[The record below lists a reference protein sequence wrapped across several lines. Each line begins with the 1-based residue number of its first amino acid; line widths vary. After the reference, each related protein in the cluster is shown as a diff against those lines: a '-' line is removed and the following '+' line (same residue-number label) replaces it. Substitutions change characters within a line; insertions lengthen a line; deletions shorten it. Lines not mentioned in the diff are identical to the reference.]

1 MPFESRAVMH
11 YTYKQNYTLFWQ
23 RVLTML
29 QLKQIVKD
37 YAAGTTVVHA
47 LKGIDLQFR
56 ESEFVAVLG
65 HSGCGK
71 TTLLNIIGGLDQY
84 TSGDLVING
93 KSTKDFTDS
102 DWDTYRNHSVGF
114 VFQTYNLIPH
124 QTVLNNVELALTL
137 SGVSKAERRRRAVQA
152 LEDVGLGD
160 QLSKKPNQMSGGQ
173 MQRVAIA
180 RALVNDPDI
189 LLADEPTGA
198 LDTETSVQIMEILK
212 RISEKRLIIMVTHN
226 PELAETYATRIVR
239 IRDGEII
246 SDSDPYAAPEDAISE
261 KPIGKKPSMSFTT
274 ALGLSLNNLMTKKV
288 RTFLTAFAGSIG
300 IIGIALILSLSNG
313 IQTYIDRVQ
322 EDTLSSYPIT
332 LEAERLDMS
341 GLVTSLMGV
350 NARKEE
356 GEGGHELDAV
366 YSNTVMY
373 DLMSSLSQTQ
383 TQTNNLAAFKEYLEQ
398 EDSPIRPHSS
408 AVQYSYAVDMNIYAK
423 DIDGTIF
430 LSDVTDLLQTAMGS
444 LYGGDYSGYFDQF
457 GSAYSR
463 MQVWEEMLPPQG
475 GEDGLVNELLTEQ
488 YELLYGHWPENY
500 DEAVLIVNKDNEI
513 SDLVIYCM
521 GLGSQAQVT
530 EAMRHIMAGEETE
543 AFDKRWDYDEI
554 CGTTFKIILPAEYYQ
569 YDSISGSYS
578 DVSQTEA
585 GMDFLYNAEDV
596 GTTVRIV
603 GILRPDGDAVST
615 MMSGAIGYTAALTEH
630 LIDKTAE
637 LEVLQKQKDTP
648 ETDVLLGLPFLTDDY
663 FVSDE
668 QKRADVTEYL
678 MTLPLSEKAAVYVA
692 LKSRPD
698 ADYLDAIVSQQMQGL
713 TRETIEAQVTDSYV
727 QQMGVDAETV
737 KNYIA
742 GMDDE
747 TLFAFVEDAIRE
759 QVTQQYAAGVQQQL
773 GALPAEQ
780 LAALL
785 EDSFTAEPEP
795 EEELEPEEPPAPAAD
810 YSALTPE
817 TLLAM
822 PPEQLAQL
830 PAEVLA
836 ALPQQLLAMM
846 SPEQLAA
853 LQQAAQAAE
862 TPAEPEAPK
871 ATALTDEQYN
881 WLYDAY
887 MPPTV
892 SESNYEGNLKKLGDV
907 DFAHPS
913 KINLYASSFADK
925 DAIADLIADYNDS
938 VDEDDRIEYTDLVAL
953 LMSSITTIINAI
965 SYVLIA
971 FVAISLVVSSIMIGI
986 ITYISVL
993 ERTKEIGILRA
1004 IGASKRDISRVFN
1017 AETLIEGLCSGVIGI
1032 GVTLLLIIP
1041 INLIVHKLTNIQTLN
1056 AILPPAGAVILV
1068 IISMLL
1074 TFIAGL
1080 IPSGIAARK
1089 DPVEALRTE

>member
-1 MPFESRAVMH
+1 
-11 YTYKQNYTLFWQ
+11 
-23 RVLTML
+23 ML
-29 QLKQIVKD
+29 QLKHIVKD
-37 YAAGTTVVHA
+37 YAAGATVVHA

-71 TTLLNIIGGLDQY
+71 TTLLNIIGGLDHY

-93 KSTKDFTDS
+93 KSTKDFSDG

-124 QTVLNNVELALTL
+124 QTVLSNVELALTL

-152 LEDVGLGD
+152 LTDVGLGD
-160 QLSKKPNQMSGGQ
+160 QLNKKPNQMSGGQ

-198 LDTETSVQIMEILK
+198 LDSETSVQVMEILK
-212 RISEKRLIIMVTHN
+212 RISQNRLIIMVTHN

-239 IRDGEII
+239 IRDGEIV
-246 SDSDPYAAPEDAISE
+246 SDSDPFTAAEDARSE
-261 KPIGKKPSMSFTT
+261 RAIGKKPSMRFPT
-274 ALGLSLNNLMTKKV
+274 ALGLSMNNLMTKKW

-313 IQTYIDRVQ
+313 IQTYIDQVQ

-350 NARKEE
+350 NSREEE

-398 EDSPIRPHSS
+398 ADSPIKQHAS
-408 AVQYSYAVDMNIYAK
+408 AIRYSYGLDMKIYAK
-423 DIDGTIF
+423 DSDGTIF
-430 LSDVTDLLQTAMGS
+430 LSDVTDLLQTAMAS
-444 LYGGDYSGYFDQF
+444 LYGGDYSSYFDQF
-457 GSAYSR
+457 GAAYSR
-463 MQVWEEMLPPQG
+463 MQVWEEMLPPQSDDAG
-475 GEDGLVNELLTEQ
+475 GGLVNELLTKQ
-488 YELLYGHWPENY
+488 YDLLYGHWPEKY

-530 EAMRHIMAGEETE
+530 EAMKHIMAGEETE
-543 AFDKRWDYDEI
+543 AFVKRWDYADI
-554 CGTTFKIILPAEYYQ
+554 CNTTFKILLPAEYYQ
-569 YDSISGSYS
+569 YDSLSGSYS
-578 DVSQTEA
+578 DVSKTGA
-585 GMDFLYNAEDV
+585 GLDFLYNAPDV
-596 GTTVRIV
+596 GTTVKIV
-603 GILRPDGDAVST
+603 GILRPDTEAVSS
-615 MMSGAIGYTAALTEH
+615 MMQGAIGYTTALTDYLVER
-630 LIDKTAE
+630 TAE
-637 LEVLQKQKDTP
+637 MEVLQKQKADP

-668 QKRADVTEYL
+668 QKKADITEVL
-678 MTLPLSEKAAVYVA
+678 RSLPLSERAAVYVA
-692 LKSRPD
+692 LQSRPD
-698 ADYLDAIVSQQMQGL
+698 EDYLDSIVSSQTEGL
-713 TRETIEAQVTDSYV
+713 TREAIEAQVTDSYA
-727 QQMGVDAETV
+727 QEMGVDAATL

-747 TLFAFVEDAIRE
+747 TLFAFVADAVRQ
-759 QVTQQYAAGVQQQL
+759 QVTEQYAAGVEARL
-773 GALPAEQ
+773 GVLPAEQ

-785 EDSFTAEPEP
+785 EESFTAEPEP
-795 EEELEPEEPPAPAAD
+795 EEAPEPEPAQPEVALD
-810 YSALTPE
+810 TLTPE
-817 TLLAM
+817 ALLAM
-822 PPEQLAQL
+822 APEVLAALPPD
-830 PAEVLA
+830 VLA

-846 SPEQLAA
+846 GPAQLEAVRA
-853 LQQAAQAAE
+853 VLEAAQAQANSPE
-862 TPAEPEAPK
+862 TPK
-871 ATALTDEQYN
+871 AKALTAEQYG
-881 WLYDAY
+881 WLYDTY

-892 SESNYEGNLKKLGDV
+892 SESSYEENLKKLGDT

-913 KINLYASSFADK
+913 AINLYAASFADK
-925 DAIADLIADYNDS
+925 DAMADLISQYNDS
-938 VDEDDRIEYTDLVAL
+938 ADEDDRIEYTDIVAL

-1041 INLIVHKLTNIQTLN
+1041 INLIVHDLTGIRTLN
-1056 AILPPAGAVILV
+1056 AILPPLGAVILV
-1068 IISMLL
+1068 LISMAL

>member
-1 MPFESRAVMH
+1 
-11 YTYKQNYTLFWQ
+11 
-23 RVLTML
+23 ML
-29 QLKQIVKD
+29 QLKNIVKD
-37 YAAGTTVVHA
+37 YSAGTTVVHA

-93 KSTKDFTDS
+93 KSTKDFSDK

-124 QTVLNNVELALTL
+124 QTVLRNVELALTL
-137 SGVSKAERRRRAVQA
+137 SGVNKAERRRRAVQA

-160 QLSKKPNQMSGGQ
+160 QLHKKPNQMSGGQ

-198 LDTETSVQIMEILK
+198 LDSETSVQIMEILK
-212 RISEKRLIIMVTHN
+212 RISQNRLIIMVTHN

-239 IRDGEII
+239 IRDGEIV
-246 SDSDPYAAPEDAISE
+246 SDSDPLSAAEDEHSGRA
-261 KPIGKKPSMSFTT
+261 IGKKPSMRFPT

-350 NARKEE
+350 NAKKDA
-356 GEGGHELDAV
+356 GEGGHARDAV

-383 TQTNNLAAFKEYLEQ
+383 TQTNNLAAFKEFLER
-398 EDSPIRPHSS
+398 EDSPIRQHSS
-408 AVQYSYAVDMNIYAK
+408 AVKYSYGLDMDIYAK
-423 DIDGTIF
+423 DADGTIF

-444 LYGGDYSGYFDQF
+444 LYGGDYSSYFDQF

-463 MQVWEEMLPPQG
+463 MQVWEEMLPPQDG
-475 GEDGLVNELLTEQ
+475 DGLVNELLTEQ
-488 YELLYGHWPENY
+488 YELLYGHWPEKY

-521 GLGSQAQVT
+521 GLGSQEQVT
-530 EAMRHIMAGEETE
+530 EAMKHIMAGEETE
-543 AFDKRWDYDEI
+543 AFDKRWEYEEI
-554 CGTTFKIILPAEYYQ
+554 CGTEFKIILPAEYYQ
-569 YDSISGSYS
+569 YDSLRGAYS
-578 DVSQTEA
+578 DVSKTEA
-585 GMDFLYNAEDV
+585 GLDFLYNAPDV

-603 GILRPDGDAVST
+603 GVLRPDSDAVSS
-615 MMSGAIGYTAALTEH
+615 MMQGAIGYTTALTDY
-630 LIDKTAE
+630 LIGRTAE
-637 LEVLQKQKDTP
+637 MEVLRKQKADR

-663 FVSDE
+663 AVSDE
-668 QKRADVTEYL
+668 QKRSDVTDYL
-678 MTLPLSEKAAVYVA
+678 RTLPLSERASVYVA
-692 LKSRPD
+692 LQSRPD
-698 ADYLDAIVSQQMQGL
+698 EDYLENIVSAQMEGM
-713 TRETIEAQVTDSYV
+713 TREIIESQVTDSYV
-727 QQMGVDAETV
+727 QEMGVDADTV

-747 TLFAFVEDAIRE
+747 TLFAFVADALRQ
-759 QVTQQYAAGVQQQL
+759 QVTQQYAAGVQQRL

-785 EDSFTAEPEP
+785 EDSFTAEPE
-795 EEELEPEEPPAPAAD
+795 EEEPEPEPPEEPAVD
-810 YSALTPE
+810 VNALTPE
-817 TLLAM
+817 AILAM
-822 PPEQLAQL
+822 APEELAALPPEA
-830 PAEVLA
+830 LA
-836 ALPQQLLAMM
+836 ALPQQLLALMR
-846 SPEQLAA
+846 PDQLAA
-853 LQQAAQAAE
+853 LQQAAEAAQA
-862 TPAEPEAPK
+862 PAEPEPPK
-871 ATALTDEQYN
+871 AKALTAEQYA
-881 WLYDAY
+881 WLYDTY

-892 SESNYEGNLKKLGDV
+892 SESSYEENLKKLGDV

-913 KINLYASSFADK
+913 AINLYASSFADK
-925 DAIADLIADYNDS
+925 DAIADLIKEYNDS

-1032 GVTLLLIIP
+1032 GVTLLLILP
-1041 INLIVHKLTNIQTLN
+1041 INAIVHRLTGIQTLN
-1056 AILPPAGAVILV
+1056 AILPPLGAVILV
-1068 IISMLL
+1068 VISMVL

>member
-1 MPFESRAVMH
+1 
-11 YTYKQNYTLFWQ
+11 
-23 RVLTML
+23 ML
-29 QLKQIVKD
+29 QLKKIIKD
-37 YAAGTTVVHA
+37 YAAGSSVVHA

-93 KSTKDFTDS
+93 KSTKNFSDN

-114 VFQTYNLIPH
+114 VFQNYHLIPH
-124 QTVLNNVELALTL
+124 QNVLSNVELALTL
-137 SGVSKAERRRRAVQA
+137 SGVSKSERRRRAKKA

-160 QLSKKPNQMSGGQ
+160 QLYKKPNQMSGGQ

-198 LDTETSVQIMEILK
+198 LDSETSVQIMEILK
-212 RISEKRLIIMVTHN
+212 RISESRLIIMVTHN

-239 IRDGEII
+239 IRDGEIL
-246 SDSDPYAAPEDAISE
+246 SDSDPYNAAEDAATGRA
-261 KPIGKKPSMSFTT
+261 IGKKPTMRFGT

-350 NARKEE
+350 NARKDD

-373 DLMSSLSQTQ
+373 DLIDSLSKTE
-383 TQTNNLAAFKEYLEQ
+383 TRKNNLAAFREYLER
-398 EDSPIRPHSS
+398 EDSPVRRHSS
-408 AVQYSYAVDMNIYAK
+408 AIRYSYNVDMQIYAK
-423 DIDGTIF
+423 DSDGEIF
-430 LSDVTDLLQTAMGS
+430 LSDVTELLQTAMGS
-444 LYGGDYSGYFDQF
+444 LYGGDYSSYFDQF
-457 GSAYSR
+457 GAAYSR
-463 MQVWEEMLPPQG
+463 MQVWEEMLPPQEG
-475 GEDGLVNELLTEQ
+475 GSDGLVNELLKEQ
-488 YELLYGHWPENY
+488 YDLLYGHWPEKY
-500 DEAVLIVNKDNEI
+500 DEAVLIVNKENEI

-530 EAMRHIMAGEETE
+530 EAMRRIMAGEETE
-543 AFDKRWDYDEI
+543 AFSKRWDYDEI
-554 CGTTFKIILPAEYYQ
+554 CGTTFKVILPAENYQ
-569 YDSISGSYS
+569 YDSVRGAYS

-585 GMDFLYNAEDV
+585 GLDFLFNAPDV
-596 GTTVRIV
+596 GTAVKIV
-603 GILRPDGDAVST
+603 GILRPDSDAVSS
-615 MMSGAIGYTAALTEH
+615 MMSGAIGYTSALTNY
-630 LIDKTAE
+630 LIERTAE
-637 LEVLQKQKDTP
+637 MEVLKKQKETP

-663 FVSDE
+663 SVSDE
-668 QKRADVTEYL
+668 QKRTDVTDYL
-678 MTLPLSEKAAVYVA
+678 LTLPLSERAAVYVA
-692 LKSRPD
+692 LQSRPD
-698 ADYLDAIVSQQMQGL
+698 EDYLDGIVGAQMEGM
-713 TRETIEAQVTDSYV
+713 TRELIESQVTDSYV

-737 KNYIA
+737 KSYIA

-759 QVTQQYAAGVQQQL
+759 QVTQQYAAGVQQRL
-773 GALPAEQ
+773 GALPTEL
-780 LAALL
+780 LASLL
-785 EDSFTAEPEP
+785 EESFTAEPEP
-795 EEELEPEEPPAPAAD
+795 EEPEPEQPEQPAVD
-810 YSALTPE
+810 LSALTPE
-817 TLLAM
+817 MILAM
-822 PPEQLAQL
+822 TPEELAALPPEA
-830 PAEVLA
+830 LA

-846 SPEQLAA
+846 GPEQLAA
-853 LQQAAQAAE
+853 LQQAALNAQ

-871 ATALTDEQYN
+871 AKALTAEQYN

-892 SESNYEGNLKKLGDV
+892 SESSYEENLKKLGDV

-913 KINLYASSFADK
+913 VINLYASSFADK
-925 DAIADLIADYNDS
+925 DAIADLIGEYNDAAA
-938 VDEDDRIEYTDLVAL
+938 EEDRIEYTDLVAL

-986 ITYISVL
+986 ITYSSVL

-1032 GVTLLLIIP
+1032 GMTLLLIIP
-1041 INLIVHKLTNIQTLN
+1041 INAIVHKLTGIQSLN

-1068 IISMLL
+1068 IISMVL

>member
-1 MPFESRAVMH
+1 
-11 YTYKQNYTLFWQ
+11 
-23 RVLTML
+23 ML
-29 QLKQIVKD
+29 QLKKIVKD
-37 YAAGTTVVHA
+37 YAAGSTVVHA

-93 KSTKDFTDS
+93 KSTKDFTDG

-124 QTVLNNVELALTL
+124 QTVLSNVELALTL

-160 QLSKKPNQMSGGQ
+160 QLTKKPNQMSGGQ

-198 LDTETSVQIMEILK
+198 LDSETSVQVMEILK
-212 RISEKRLIIMVTHN
+212 RISQNRLIIMVTHN

-239 IRDGEII
+239 IRDGEIV
-246 SDSDPYAAPEDAISE
+246 SDSDPYEAPEDAVSE
-261 KPIGKKPSMSFTT
+261 RAIGKKPSMRFPT
-274 ALGLSLNNLMTKKV
+274 ALGLSMNNLMTKKV

-350 NARKEE
+350 NAKEDE

-373 DLMSSLSQTQ
+373 DLMSTLSQTQ
-383 TQTNNLAAFKEYLEQ
+383 TQTNNLSAFKEYVEA
-398 EDSPIRPHSS
+398 DGSPIKAHAS
-408 AVQYSYAVDMNIYAK
+408 AIRYSYGVDMNIYAK
-423 DIDGTIF
+423 DTDGAIF

-444 LYGGDYSGYFDQF
+444 LYGGDYSSYFDQF
-457 GSAYSR
+457 GGAYSR
-463 MQVWEEMLPPQG
+463 MQVWEEMLPPQEEQAG
-475 GEDGLVNELLTEQ
+475 GGLVNELLTKQ
-488 YELLYGHWPENY
+488 YELLYGHWPEAY

-521 GLGSQAQVT
+521 GLGSQQDVT
-530 EAMRHIMAGEETE
+530 EAMRRIMNGEETE

-554 CGTTFKIILPAEYYQ
+554 CGKTFKIILPAEYYQ
-569 YDSISGSYS
+569 YDSLSGSYT
-578 DVSQTEA
+578 DVSKTAA
-585 GMDFLYNAEDV
+585 GMDFLYNAPDV
-596 GTTVRIV
+596 GTTVKIV
-603 GILRPDGDAVST
+603 GILRPDADAVSS
-615 MMSGAIGYTAALTEH
+615 MLSGAIGYTTALTDYLVER
-630 LIDKTAE
+630 TAE
-637 LEVLQKQKDTP
+637 MEVLQKQKADP
-648 ETDVLLGLPFLTDDY
+648 KTDVLLGLPFLTEDY
-663 FVSDE
+663 SVSDE
-668 QKRADVTEYL
+668 QKRTDVTEYL
-678 MTLPLSEKAAVYVA
+678 RSLPLSERAAAYVA
-692 LKSRPD
+692 LQSRPD
-698 ADYLDAIVSQQMQGL
+698 EDYLDNLVETQMKSM
-713 TRETIEAQVTDSYV
+713 TRELIESQVTDSYV
-727 QQMGVDAETV
+727 QQMGVDAATV

-747 TLFAFVEDAIRE
+747 TLFEFVAEAIRQ
-759 QVTQQYAAGVQQQL
+759 QVTEQYAAGVEASL

-785 EDSFTAEPEP
+785 EESFTAEPE
-795 EEELEPEEPPAPAAD
+795 EEEALPDTPEAPAVD
-810 YSALTPE
+810 LTSLTPE
-817 TLLAM
+817 AIMAM
-822 PPEQLAQL
+822 PPEMLATL
-830 PAEVLA
+830 PPEALGM
-836 ALPQQLLAMM
+836 LPQQLLAML

-853 LQQAAQAAE
+853 VQAALA
-862 TPAEPEAPK
+862 PPEPEAPK
-871 ATALTDEQYN
+871 AKALTAAQYN
-881 WLYDAY
+881 WLYDTY

-892 SESNYEGNLKKLGDV
+892 SESSYEENLKTLGDV
-907 DFAHPS
+907 DFDHPS
-913 KINLYASSFADK
+913 AINLYAASFADK
-925 DAIADLIADYNDS
+925 DAIADLIEDYNDRAA
-938 VDEDDRIEYTDLVAL
+938 EDDRIEYTDIVAL

-1032 GVTLLLIIP
+1032 AVTLLLIIP
-1041 INLIVHKLTNIQTLN
+1041 INLIVHKLTGIESLN

-1068 IISMLL
+1068 VISMAL

>member
-1 MPFESRAVMH
+1 
-11 YTYKQNYTLFWQ
+11 
-23 RVLTML
+23 ML
-29 QLKQIVKD
+29 QLKQITKD
-37 YAAGTTVVHA
+37 YAAGSTVVHA

-71 TTLLNIIGGLDQY
+71 TTLLNIIGGLDHY

-124 QTVLNNVELALTL
+124 QTVLSNVELALTL
-137 SGVSKAERRRRAVQA
+137 SGVSRAERRRRAVQA

-160 QLSKKPNQMSGGQ
+160 QIDKKPNQMSGGQ

-198 LDTETSVQIMEILK
+198 LDSETSVQVMEILK
-212 RISEKRLIIMVTHN
+212 RISAKRLIIMVTHN

-239 IRDGEII
+239 IRDGEIV
-246 SDSDPYAAPEDAISE
+246 SDSDPYAAEADAVSE
-261 KPIGKKPSMSFTT
+261 KPIGRKPSMRFPT

-341 GLVTSLMGV
+341 GLVNSLMGV
-350 NARKEE
+350 NARAEE

-373 DLMSSLSQTQ
+373 DLMSTLSQTQ
-383 TQTNNLAAFKEYLEQ
+383 TQTNDLAAFKAYLER
-398 EDSPIRPHSS
+398 DGS
-408 AVQYSYAVDMNIYAK
+408 ALAGHASAIQYGYDLNMGIYTK
-423 DIDGTIF
+423 DTDGKII
-430 LSDVTDLLQTAMGS
+430 LSDVADLLQTAMSS
-444 LYGGDYSGYFDQF
+444 LYGGDYSSYFDQF
-457 GSAYSR
+457 GGAYS
-463 MQVWEEMLPPQG
+463 MMEVWEEMLPPRDG
-475 GEDGLVNELLTEQ
+475 DGLVNGLLSEQ
-488 YELLYGHWPENY
+488 YELLYGHWPERY

-521 GLGSQAQVT
+521 GLGSQQNVT
-530 EAMRHIMAGEETE
+530 EAMRRIMNGEETE
-543 AFDKRWDYDEI
+543 TFNKRWDYDEI
-554 CGTTFKIILPAEYYQ
+554 CGTTFKIILPGEYYQ
-569 YDSISGSYS
+569 YDSLSGTWN
-578 DVSQTEA
+578 DVSQSEA
-585 GMDFLYNAEDV
+585 GMDFLYNSADV
-596 GTTVRIV
+596 GTTVKIV
-603 GILRPDGDAVST
+603 GILRPDTDAVST
-615 MMSGAIGYTAALTEH
+615 MMTGAIGYTSALTSY
-630 LIDKTAE
+630 LVDKTAE
-637 LEVLQKQKDTP
+637 LEVLSEQRANPD
-648 ETDVLLGLPFLTDDY
+648 TDVLLGLPFLTDDY
-663 FVSDE
+663 ALSDE
-668 QKRADVTEYL
+668 EKRADVTEYL
-678 MTLPLSEKAAVYVA
+678 RSLPLSERAAVYVA
-692 LKSRPD
+692 LMGRPTE
-698 ADYLDAIVSQQMQGL
+698 DYLDAITEAQMEGL
-713 TRETIEAQVTDSYV
+713 TRELIESQVTDSYV
-727 QQMGVDAETV
+727 QQMGVDADTV
-737 KNYIA
+737 KSYIA

-747 TLFAFVEDAIRE
+747 TLFAFVEEAIRQ
-759 QVTQQYAAGVQQQL
+759 QVTEQYAAGVQAQL

-785 EDSFTAEPEP
+785 EESFTAVPEA
-795 EEELEPEEPPAPAAD
+795 EAEEPAPETETPAAA
-810 YSALTPE
+810 YASLTPE
-817 TLLAM
+817 AILA
-822 PPEQLAQL
+822 
-830 PAEVLA
+830 
-836 ALPQQLLAMM
+836 M

-853 LQQAAQAAE
+853 LPAEVLATLPQELLAMMQPEQLAALQAAAEAAAA
-862 TPAEPEAPK
+862 PAEPEAPK
-871 ATALTDEQYN
+871 AKALTAEQYN
-881 WLYDAY
+881 WLYDSY

-892 SESNYEGNLKKLGDV
+892 SESSYEENLKLLGDV

-913 KINLYASSFADK
+913 SINIYAVSFADK
-925 DAIADLIADYNDS
+925 DAIAACIKDYNNS
-938 VDEDDRIEYTDLVAL
+938 VGEDARIEYTDYVAL

-1032 GVTLLLIIP
+1032 VVTLLLIIP
-1041 INLIVHKLTNIQTLN
+1041 INLIVHRLTGIMTLN
-1056 AILPPAGAVILV
+1056 AILPPAGAVVLV

-1074 TFIAGL
+1074 TFVAGL

>member
-1 MPFESRAVMH
+1 
-11 YTYKQNYTLFWQ
+11 
-23 RVLTML
+23 ML
-29 QLKQIVKD
+29 QLKKIVKD
-37 YAAGTTVVHA
+37 YSAGTTVVHA

-71 TTLLNIIGGLDQY
+71 TTLLNIVGGLDHY

-93 KSTKDFTDS
+93 KSTKDFTDA

-124 QTVLNNVELALTL
+124 QTVLSNVELALTL

-160 QLSKKPNQMSGGQ
+160 QLNKKPNQMSGGQ

-198 LDTETSVQIMEILK
+198 LDSETSVQVMEILK
-212 RISEKRLIIMVTHN
+212 RISQNRLIIMVTHN

-239 IRDGEII
+239 IRDGEIV
-246 SDSDPYAAPEDAISE
+246 SDSDPFTAPEDARSAAA
-261 KPIGKKPSMSFTT
+261 IGKKPSMRFWT
-274 ALGLSLNNLMTKKV
+274 ALGLSTNNLMTKKV

-313 IQTYIDRVQ
+313 IQAYLDRVE

-341 GLVTSLMGV
+341 GLVSSLMGV
-350 NARKEE
+350 NARKDES
-356 GEGGHELDAV
+356 EGGHELDAV

-398 EDSPIRPHSS
+398 PGSAIMEHSS
-408 AVQYSYAVDMNIYAK
+408 AIRYSYDLDMKIYAA
-423 DIDGTIF
+423 DADGTIF
-430 LSDVTDLLQTAMGS
+430 LSDVTNLLQTAMSS
-444 LYGGDYSGYFDQF
+444 LYGGDYSSYFDQF
-457 GSAYSR
+457 GAAYSR
-463 MQVWEEMLPPQG
+463 MQVWEEMLPPQEG
-475 GEDGLVNELLTEQ
+475 DGLVNELLTEQ
-488 YELLYGHWPENY
+488 YDLLYGHWPERY

-521 GLGSQAQVT
+521 GLGSQSQVT
-530 EAMRHIMAGEETE
+530 EAMRRIMAGEETE
-543 AFDKRWDYDEI
+543 AFAKRWDYADI
-554 CGTTFKIILPAEYYQ
+554 CGTAFKIILPAEYYQ
-569 YDSISGSYS
+569 YDSLSGSYT
-578 DVSQTEA
+578 DVSKTEA
-585 GMDFLYNAEDV
+585 GMDFLYNAPDV
-596 GTTVRIV
+596 GTTVKIV
-603 GILRPDGDAVST
+603 GILRPDSDAVSS
-615 MMSGAIGYTAALTEH
+615 MMSGAIGYTSALTQY
-630 LIDKTAE
+630 LIERTAE
-637 LEVLQKQKDTP
+637 IEVLQKQKDDP
-648 ETDVLLGLPFLTDDY
+648 ETDVLLGLPFLTEDY
-663 FVSDE
+663 SVSDE
-668 QKRADVTEYL
+668 QKRADITEYL
-678 MTLPLSEKAAVYVA
+678 RTLPLSEKASIYVA
-692 LKSRPD
+692 LQSRPD
-698 ADYLDAIVSQQMQGL
+698 EDYLNGIVSQQMEGM
-713 TRETIEAQVTDSYV
+713 TRETIESQVTDSYV
-727 QQMGVDAETV
+727 QQMGVDAATV

-747 TLFAFVEDAIRE
+747 TLFAYVADAIRQ
-759 QVTQQYAAGVQQQL
+759 QVTQQYAAGVQQRL

-785 EDSFTAEPEP
+785 EDSFTAEPEEETP
-795 EEELEPEEPPAPAAD
+795 EPEQPEEPETPAESVGYAQL
-810 YSALTPE
+810 SPE
-817 TLLAM
+817 TILAM
-822 PPEQLAQL
+822 PPEQLAAL
-830 PAEVLA
+830 PADVLA

-853 LQQAAQAAE
+853 IQSAAQNAQAA
-862 TPAEPEAPK
+862 AEPAAPQAK
-871 ATALTDEQYN
+871 ALTEEQYS
-881 WLYDAY
+881 WLYDTY

-892 SESNYEGNLKKLGDV
+892 SESSYEENLKKLGDV

-913 KINLYASSFADK
+913 TINLYAASFADK
-925 DAIADLIADYNDS
+925 DAIADLIKEYNNGVS
-938 VDEDDRIEYTDLVAL
+938 EDDRIEYTDLVAL

-1041 INLIVHKLTNIQTLN
+1041 INLIVHHLTGIRTLN
-1056 AILPPAGAVILV
+1056 AILPTAGAVILV
-1068 IISMLL
+1068 IISMAL

>member
-1 MPFESRAVMH
+1 
-11 YTYKQNYTLFWQ
+11 
-23 RVLTML
+23 ML
-29 QLKQIVKD
+29 QLKKIVKD

-71 TTLLNIIGGLDQY
+71 TTLLNIIGGLDGY

-93 KSTKDFTDS
+93 KSTKDFTDG

-124 QTVLNNVELALTL
+124 QTVLSNVELALTL

-198 LDTETSVQIMEILK
+198 LDSETSVSVMEILK
-212 RISEKRLIIMVTHN
+212 RISQNRLIIMVTHN

-239 IRDGEII
+239 VRDGEIV
-246 SDSDPYAAPEDAISE
+246 SDSDPFEAPEDAATE
-261 KPIGKKPSMSFTT
+261 RAIGKKPSMRFPT
-274 ALGLSLNNLMTKKV
+274 ALGLSMNNLMTKKV

-313 IQTYIDRVQ
+313 IQTYIDQVQ

-350 NARKEE
+350 NAKEDE

-373 DLMSSLSQTQ
+373 DLMTTLSQTQ
-383 TQTNNLAAFKEYLEQ
+383 TQTNNLSAFKEYVEA
-398 EDSPIRPHSS
+398 DGSPIKAHAS
-408 AVQYSYAVDMNIYAK
+408 AIRYSYGVDMNIYAK
-423 DIDGTIF
+423 DTDGAIF

-444 LYGGDYSGYFDQF
+444 LYGGDYSSYFDQF
-457 GSAYSR
+457 GAAYSR
-463 MQVWEEMLPPQG
+463 MQVWEEMLPPQEEQAG
-475 GEDGLVNELLTEQ
+475 GGLVNELLTKQ
-488 YELLYGHWPENY
+488 YELLYGHWPEAY

-521 GLGSQAQVT
+521 GLGSQQDVT
-530 EAMRHIMAGEETE
+530 EAMRRIMNGEETE
-543 AFDKRWDYDEI
+543 AFNKRWDYADI
-554 CGTTFKIILPAEYYQ
+554 CGKTFKIILPAEYYQ
-569 YDSISGSYS
+569 YDSLSGSYT
-578 DVSQTEA
+578 DVSKTEA
-585 GMDFLYNAEDV
+585 GMDFLYNAPDV
-596 GTTVRIV
+596 GTTVKIV
-603 GILRPDGDAVST
+603 GILRPDADAVSS
-615 MMSGAIGYTAALTEH
+615 MMTGAIGYTTALTDYLVER
-630 LIDKTAE
+630 TAE
-637 LEVLQKQKDTP
+637 MEVLQKQKDSP
-648 ETDVLLGLPFLTDDY
+648 DMDVLLGLPFLTEDY
-663 FVSDE
+663 SVSDE
-668 QKRADVTEYL
+668 QKRSDVTEYL
-678 MTLPLSEKAAVYVA
+678 RALPLSERAAVYVA
-692 LKSRPD
+692 LQSRPD
-698 ADYLDAIVSQQMQGL
+698 EDYLNNLVETQMKNM
-713 TRETIEAQVTDSYV
+713 TRELIESQVTDSYV
-727 QQMGVDAETV
+727 QQMGVDAATV

-747 TLFAFVEDAIRE
+747 TLFEFVAEAIRQ
-759 QVTQQYAAGVQQQL
+759 QVTEQYAAGVEASL

-780 LAALL
+780 LAGLL
-785 EDSFTAEPEP
+785 EESFTAEPEEEAAEPATP
-795 EEELEPEEPPAPAAD
+795 ELPEIDLA
-810 YSALTPE
+810 SLTPE
-817 TLLAM
+817 AILAM
-822 PPEQLAQL
+822 APEM
-830 PAEVLA
+830 LA
-836 ALPQQLLAMM
+836 ALPPEALGMLPQQILAML
-846 SPEQLAA
+846 SPAQLAA
-853 LQQAAQAAE
+853 VQAAMEAALA
-862 TPAEPEAPK
+862 PAEPEAPK
-871 ATALTDEQYN
+871 AKALTTEQYN
-881 WLYDAY
+881 WLYDTY
-887 MPPTV
+887 MPATV
-892 SESNYEGNLKKLGDV
+892 SESSYEENLKTLGDV
-907 DFAHPS
+907 DFDHPTV
-913 KINLYASSFADK
+913 IDLYAASFADK
-925 DAIADLIADYNDS
+925 DAIADLIEAYNDRAA
-938 VDEDDRIEYTDLVAL
+938 EDDRIEYTDIVAL

-1068 IISMLL
+1068 IISMAL

>member
-1 MPFESRAVMH
+1 
-11 YTYKQNYTLFWQ
+11 
-23 RVLTML
+23 ML
-29 QLKQIVKD
+29 QLKKIVKD
-37 YAAGTTVVHA
+37 YTAGTTVVHA

-93 KSTKDFTDS
+93 KSTKNFTDK

-124 QTVLNNVELALTL
+124 QNVLANVELALTL
-137 SGVSKAERRRRAVQA
+137 SGVSKAERRRRAVKA

-160 QLSKKPNQMSGGQ
+160 QISKKPNQLSGGQ

-198 LDTETSVQIMEILK
+198 LDSETSVQVMEILK
-212 RISEKRLIIMVTHN
+212 RISERRLIIMVTHN

-239 IRDGEII
+239 IRDGEIV
-246 SDSDPYAAPEDAISE
+246 SDSDPFDAAEDAASE
-261 KPIGKKPSMSFTT
+261 RAIGRKPSMRFGT

-341 GLVTSLMGV
+341 SLVTSLMGV
-350 NARKEE
+350 NAKKDEE
-356 GEGGHELDAV
+356 GEGGHDLDAV

-373 DLMSSLSQTQ
+373 DLMSSLSQAQ
-383 TQTNNLAAFKEYLEQ
+383 TQTNNLAAFKEYLEG
-398 EDSPIRPHSS
+398 ENSPVRQYSS
-408 AVQYSYAVDMNIYAK
+408 AIQYSYALDMKIYAK
-423 DIDGTIF
+423 DSDGTIF
-430 LSDVTDLLQTAMGS
+430 LSDVTDLLQTAMTS
-444 LYGGDYSGYFDQF
+444 LYGGDYSSYFDQF

-463 MQVWEEMLPPQG
+463 MQVWEEMLPPQDG
-475 GEDGLVNELLTEQ
+475 DGLVNDLLKEQ
-488 YELLYGHWPENY
+488 YELLYGHWPEKY

-530 EAMRHIMAGEETE
+530 EAMKRIMAGEETE
-543 AFDKRWDYDEI
+543 AYSKRWDYEEI
-554 CGTTFKIILPAEYYQ
+554 CGTAFKIILPAENYQ
-569 YDSISGSYS
+569 YDSLRGAYS
-578 DVSQTEA
+578 DVSQTET
-585 GMDFLYNAEDV
+585 GLDFLFNAPDV
-596 GTTVRIV
+596 GTTVKIV
-603 GILRPDGDAVST
+603 GILRPDSDAVSAS
-615 MMSGAIGYTAALTEH
+615 MQGAIGYTSALTDY
-630 LIDKTAE
+630 LIERTAE
-637 LEVLQKQKDTP
+637 MEVLRKQKDNP

-663 FVSDE
+663 SVSDE
-668 QKRADVTEYL
+668 QKRADVTDYL
-678 MTLPLSEKAAVYVA
+678 RSLPLSERAAAYVA
-692 LKSRPD
+692 LQSRPD
-698 ADYLDAIVSQQMQGL
+698 EDYLENIVSAQMEGM

-727 QQMGVDAETV
+727 QQMGVDAATV

-747 TLFAFVEDAIRE
+747 TLFSFVADAIRQ
-759 QVTQQYAAGVQQQL
+759 QVTQQYAAGVQQRL

-795 EEELEPEEPPAPAAD
+795 EEPESEPEPEQPAVD
-810 YSALTPE
+810 LTALTPE
-817 TLLAM
+817 AILAM
-822 PPEQLAQL
+822 APEELAAL

-836 ALPQQLLAMM
+836 MLPQQLLAMLR
-846 SPEQLAA
+846 PEQLAA
-853 LQQAAQAAE
+853 LQQAAEAAAAPAA
-862 TPAEPEAPK
+862 PAEPEAPK
-871 ATALTDEQYN
+871 AKALTQEQYN
-881 WLYDAY
+881 WLYETY

-892 SESNYEGNLKKLGDV
+892 SDSSYDENLKKLGDV

-913 KINLYASSFADK
+913 TINLYASSFADK
-925 DAIADLIADYNDS
+925 DAIADLIKEYNDS
-938 VDEDDRIEYTDLVAL
+938 VDEDDRIDYTDLVAL

-1041 INLIVHKLTNIQTLN
+1041 INLIVHKLTGIRTLN

-1068 IISMLL
+1068 IISMVL